1 MSFSLCLMPDLY
13 FALYFVINVIQK
25 NFEQP
30 DYQTYVAPK
39 NLLIKVAKYEELSK
53 EHKLVSEFFNTDFE
67 PEHLSFNYKFLQKT
81 A

>member
-25 NFEQP
+25 YFEQP
-30 DYQTYVAPK
+30 DYQIYVAP
-39 NLLIKVAKYEELSK
+39 KVAKYEEFSK

-67 PEHLSFNYKFLQKT
+67 PEHLNFNYKFLQKT
-81 A
+81 P